1 MWFFKNRCRYTVSK
15 MFWEVHFALWASF
28 GDFDNSACIRNM
40 SIFMFP
46 PKEIEYDF
54 KRKSAVLL
62 TCNLFCHM
70 CLQWNKNI
78 FYYPWRILE
87 GLCVCVCLVTQSCL
101 TLCDPM
107 DCSPPGS
114 SVHGSLQARTL
125 EWVAMPS
132 SKLSSQPRGGT
143 RSPSLQVDSLLS
155 EPPGKP

>member
-1 MWFFKNRCRYTVSK
+1 

-46 PKEIEYDF
+46 PKEMEYDF

-78 FYYPWRILE
+78 FYYPWSISK
-87 GLCVCVCLVTQSCL
+87 GLCVYVLSRSRAWLRDVAR
-101 TLCDPM
+101 
-107 DCSPPGS
+107 
-114 SVHGSLQARTL
+114 QA
-125 EWVAMPS
+125 P
-132 SKLSSQPRGGT
+132 LSTGVSRQ
-143 RSPSLQVDSLLS
+143 
-155 EPPGKP
+155 EH